1 MRINS
6 YQLSRF
12 DQVDQIDGQQ
22 TGCIAEMYFFKFTSL
37 KYNWSIADHQLM
49 YLVVHTQ
56 Q

>member
-22 TGCIAEMYFFKFTSL
+22 TGCIAEMFFLNSPARSTTGVL
-37 KYNWSIADHQLM
+37 LITNLC
-49 YLVVHTQ
+49 T
-56 Q
+56 